1 MASLLKVSRKEIIT
15 ILGFSCVAAAVA
27 LVSACIAYAEH
38 EIETM
43 TFDLKQAELDY
54 QTTQTKGGIKNVKKI
69 G

>member
-15 ILGFSCVAAAVA
+15 ILGFSCVAAVA

-43 TFDLKQAELDY
+43 TFDLKQAELDC
-54 QTTQTKGGIKNVKKI
+54 QTTQTKGKIKNVKKI